1 VLYQGDLPTLA
12 DPGDI
17 PHCHSDKEL
26 AGGNRE
32 VSVFCTHNAI
42 LEHKQFEKE

>member
-1 VLYQGDLPTLA
+1 VLYQGDLLTLA
-12 DPGDI
+12 DPGDV
-17 PHCHSDKEL
+17 PHSHSDKEL

-32 VSVFCTHNAI
+32 PALFYTHNAI